1 MRAVFEDLRYALRML
16 RKSLG
21 FAVVAVLTLAL
32 GIGANTAIFSV
43 VNGLLLHPYGIAHP
57 ERLLAIRARYEK
69 LNLKSIVVSAP
80 DYTFVRDNKQTFAA
94 AAIETENDFN
104 FAAGA
109 WPLRLRGA
117 RVSWQWFDVF
127 EAKPLLGRVFAP
139 EEDQPNA
146 DREVVL
152 AYGTWKSIFGGD
164 ADIVGRSIQL
174 NQQPYRIIGVMQP
187 DFQWPGQTDLWAPL
201 GLAPDAFLLDNIFNE
216 NYLSVA
222 RLEPRV
228 KPSTAAAFLKLTS
241 QQICDDPRTQ
251 GYPKASGWSLF
262 AIPFTEFVYGDVRTP
277 LLILLGAVGLVL
289 LIACSNVAGLL
300 LARASARAKEFAVRT
315 ALGASPGRLAR
326 QMLTES
332 MALAFLGMVLGLVIA
347 FQAVHALLWLAPENL
362 STGLDIH
369 LDLYVLLFTALIAGA
384 SAIIFGAAPAWQI
397 AFLDPHQNLKQ
408 GRGTGEGGA
417 GRHRF
422 RSGLVVAELALALVL
437 LASAGV
443 FLKSLQKL
451 KDVDVGFRPHGLM
464 TAALALPEREYDT
477 PDKQIAFLNNALA
490 ELSNAP
496 GVISAAAAVPL
507 PFSGFGGSA
516 SFNIEGRV
524 APPGDPGPHGDVRGV
539 SPRYF
544 ETMGIRLLRGR
555 VFTDQDRRGGQPVA
569 IIDENLAREYWPH
582 QDALG
587 QRIRNG
593 NNAPWK
599 TIVGIVRAVRHSQVV
614 GEEAS
619 AEGVEGSGK
628 GVYYFPLYQ
637 ENSPAVFLIARTS
650 ADPASLAGAIR
661 SAVHAVDP
669 TEPVSDGKTMDER
682 ISLSMGPRR
691 SAVTLLSV
699 FAAMALTLAAVGLFG
714 LIRYNVTQRTQE
726 IGVRM
731 ALGAS
736 PSDVFAN
743 GARSKFAAGARGS
756 CWRLGCGICAYS
768 RSLELALRSQRDR
781 PADICRHGSAVDRG
795 CTAGVLD
802 PRASRHARG
811 SAGGLAL
818 RVRPGDLG
826 K

>member
-1 MRAVFEDLRYALRML
+1 MRALLEDFRYALRML
-16 RKSLG
+16 GKTPG
-21 FAVVAVLTLAL
+21 FTVVAVLTLAV

-43 VNGLLLHPYGIAHP
+43 VNGLLLHPFGLPHP

-69 LNLKSIVVSAP
+69 LNLKSIVISAP

-94 AAIETENDFN
+94 AAIEMENDFN
-104 FAAGA
+104 YAAGA
-109 WPLRLRGA
+109 WPLRLRGS
-117 RVSWQWFDVF
+117 RVSWRWFDVF
-127 EAKPLLGRVFAP
+127 EARPLLGRVFAP

-146 DREVVL
+146 DHEVVL

-164 ADIVGRSIQL
+164 SDIVGRSIQL
-174 NQQPYRIIGVMQP
+174 NQQPYKIIGVMEP
-187 DFQWPGQTDLWAPL
+187 DFEWPSQTDLWAPL
-201 GLAPDAFLLDNIFNE
+201 GLAPDAFTLDNIFNE
-216 NYLSVA
+216 NYLAVA
-222 RLEPRV
+222 RLEARV
-228 KPSTAAAFLKLTS
+228 KPSNASAFLKMTS

-300 LARASARAKEFAVRT
+300 LARASSRAKEFAVRT
-315 ALGASPGRLAR
+315 ALGASPWRLAR

-332 MALAFLGMVLGLVIA
+332 MALAFVGMLLGLVIA
-347 FQAVHALLWLAPENL
+347 FQAVRALLWLAPGSL

-369 LDLYVLLFTALIAGA
+369 LDLYVLLFTAVIAGA

-397 AFLDPHQNLKQ
+397 AFLDPQQNLKQ
-408 GRGTGEGGA
+408 GRGTGEGSA

-422 RSGLVVAELALALVL
+422 RSGLVVAELSLALVL

-443 FLKSLQKL
+443 FLKSLERL

-464 TAALALPEREYDT
+464 TAALALPERQYDT
-477 PDKQIAFLNNALA
+477 PDKQVAFLNGMLA
-490 ELSNAP
+490 RLSSAP
-496 GVISAAAAVPL
+496 GVISAAAAMPL

-544 ETMGIRLLRGR
+544 ETMGIRLVRGR
-555 VFTDQDRRGGQPVA
+555 VFTDQDRRGGQAVA
-569 IIDENLAREYWPH
+569 IIDENLAREYWPN

-587 QRIRNG
+587 QRLRNG

-599 TIVGIVRAVRHSQVV
+599 TIVGIVRPVRHSQVV

-619 AEGVEGSGK
+619 REGVEGSGK

-637 ENSPAVFLIARTS
+637 ENSPATFLIARTS
-650 ADPASLAGAIR
+650 GDPAALAGAIR
-661 SAVHAVDP
+661 LAVHDVDP
-669 TEPVSDGKTMDER
+669 GQPVSDLKTMDER
-682 ISLSMGPRR
+682 IAMSMGPRR

-736 PSDVFAN
+736 
-743 GARSKFAAGARGS
+743 RSEVLRMV
-756 CWRLGCGICAYS
+756 LGE
-768 RSLELALRSQRDR
+768 SLRLALL
-781 PADICRHGSAVDRG
+781 
-795 CTAGVLD
+795 GV
-802 PRASRHARG
+802 
-811 SAGGLAL
+811 AGGLVAAFALTRVLSSLLYGVSPTDPLTFAGMALVLISVALLASSIPAQRATRVDPLVAL
-818 RVRPGDLG
+818 RYE
-826 K
+826 

>member
-1 MRAVFEDLRYALRML
+1 MRKFLEDFRYALRML
-16 RKSLG
+16 SKSAG
-21 FAVVAVLTLAL
+21 FTVVAVLTLAL

-43 VNGLLLHPYGIAHP
+43 VNGLLLHPYGIPHP

-69 LNLKSIVVSAP
+69 LNLKSIVISAP

-104 FAAGA
+104 YAAGA

-127 EAKPLLGRVFAP
+127 EARPLLGRVFAP

-146 DREVVL
+146 DHEVVL
-152 AYGTWKSIFGGD
+152 AYGTWKSILGGD
-164 ADIVGRSIQL
+164 RDIVGRSIQL
-174 NQQPYRIIGVMQP
+174 NQQPYKIIGVMEP
-187 DFQWPGQTDLWAPL
+187 DFEWPGQTDLWAPL
-201 GLAPDAFLLDNIFNE
+201 GLAPDAFSLDNIFNE
-216 NYLSVA
+216 NYLAVA
-222 RLEPRV
+222 RLEARV
-228 KPSTAAAFLKLTS
+228 KPSSAAAFLKMTS
-241 QQICDDPRTQ
+241 QQISDDPRTQ

-300 LARASARAKEFAVRT
+300 LARASARAREFAVRT
-315 ALGASPGRLAR
+315 ALGASPWRLAS

-332 MALAFLGMVLGLVIA
+332 MALALVGMALGLVIA
-347 FQAVHALLWLAPENL
+347 FQAVRALLWLAPGNL

-369 LDLYVLLFTALIAGA
+369 LDWYVLLFTALLAGA

-408 GRGTGEGGA
+408 GRGTGEGSA

-422 RSGLVVAELALALVL
+422 RSGLVVAELSLALVL

-451 KDVDVGFRPHGLM
+451 KDVDVGFRPRGLM
-464 TAALALPEREYDT
+464 TAALALPEHQYDT
-477 PDKQIAFLNNALA
+477 ADKQIAFLNSTL
-490 ELSNAP
+490 ERLSGAP
-496 GVISAAAAVPL
+496 GVIFAAAAVPL

-516 SFNIEGRV
+516 SFNIEARV

-599 TIVGIVRAVRHSQVV
+599 TIVGIVRPVRHSQVV

-619 AEGVEGSGK
+619 REGVEGSGK

-637 ENSPAVFLIARTS
+637 ENSAATFLIARTS
-650 ADPASLAGAIR
+650 GDAASLAAVIR
-661 SAVHAVDP
+661 AAVHDVDP
-669 TEPVSDGKTMDER
+669 SQPVSDLKTMDER
-682 ISLSMGPRR
+682 IAMSMGPRR

-726 IGVRM
+726 MGVRM

-736 PSDVFAN
+736 PSDVL
-743 GARSKFAAGARGS
+743 RMV
-756 CWRLGCGICAYS
+756 LGQ
-768 RSLELALRSQRDR
+768 SLRLALW
-781 PADICRHGSAVDRG
+781 
-795 CTAGVLD
+795 GV
-802 PRASRHARG
+802 
-811 SAGGLAL
+811 AGGLVAAFALTRVLSSLLYGVSATDPITFAGMAVLLIGVALLSSWIPAHRATRVDPLVAL
-818 RVRPGDLG
+818 RYE
-826 K
+826 

>member
-1 MRAVFEDLRYALRML
+1 MRALLEDFRYALRML
-16 RKSLG
+16 GKSPG
-21 FAVVAVLTLAL
+21 FTVVAVLTLAV

-43 VNGLLLHPYGIAHP
+43 VNGLLLHPFGLPHP

-69 LNLKSIVVSAP
+69 LNLKSIVISAP

-94 AAIETENDFN
+94 AAIEMENDFN
-104 FAAGA
+104 YAAGA
-109 WPLRLRGA
+109 WPLRLRGS

-127 EAKPLLGRVFAP
+127 EARPLLGRVFAP

-146 DREVVL
+146 DHEVVL

-164 ADIVGRSIQL
+164 SDIVGRSIQL
-174 NQQPYRIIGVMQP
+174 NQQPYKIIGVMEP
-187 DFQWPGQTDLWAPL
+187 DFEWPSQTDLWAPL
-201 GLAPDAFLLDNIFNE
+201 GLAPDAFTLDNIFNE
-216 NYLSVA
+216 NYLAVA
-222 RLEPRV
+222 RLEARV
-228 KPSTAAAFLKLTS
+228 KPSNASAFLKMTS

-300 LARASARAKEFAVRT
+300 LARASSRAKEFAVRT
-315 ALGASPGRLAR
+315 ALGASPWRLAR

-332 MALAFLGMVLGLVIA
+332 MALAFVGMLLGLVIA
-347 FQAVHALLWLAPENL
+347 FQAVRALLWLAPGSL

-369 LDLYVLLFTALIAGA
+369 LDLYVLLFTAVIAGA

-397 AFLDPHQNLKQ
+397 AFLDPQQNLKQ
-408 GRGTGEGGA
+408 GRGTGEGSA

-422 RSGLVVAELALALVL
+422 RSGLVVAELSLALVL

-443 FLKSLQKL
+443 FLKSLERL

-464 TAALALPEREYDT
+464 TAALALPERQYDT
-477 PDKQIAFLNNALA
+477 PDKQVAFLNGMLA
-490 ELSNAP
+490 RLSSAP
-496 GVISAAAAVPL
+496 GVISAAAAMPL

-544 ETMGIRLLRGR
+544 ETMGIRLVRGR
-555 VFTDQDRRGGQPVA
+555 VFTDQDRRGGQAVA
-569 IIDENLAREYWPH
+569 IIDENLAREYWPN

-587 QRIRNG
+587 QRLRNG

-599 TIVGIVRAVRHSQVV
+599 TIVGIVRPVRHSQVV

-619 AEGVEGSGK
+619 REGVEGSGK

-637 ENSPAVFLIARTS
+637 ENSPATFLIARTS
-650 ADPASLAGAIR
+650 GDPAALAGAIR
-661 SAVHAVDP
+661 LAVHDVDP
-669 TEPVSDGKTMDER
+669 GQPVSDLKTMDER
-682 ISLSMGPRR
+682 IAMSMGPRR

-736 PSDVFAN
+736 
-743 GARSKFAAGARGS
+743 RSEVLRMV
-756 CWRLGCGICAYS
+756 LGE
-768 RSLELALRSQRDR
+768 SLRLALL
-781 PADICRHGSAVDRG
+781 
-795 CTAGVLD
+795 GV
-802 PRASRHARG
+802 
-811 SAGGLAL
+811 AGGLVAAFALTRVLSSLLYGVSPTDPLTFAGMALVLISVALLASSIPAQRATRVDPLVAL
-818 RVRPGDLG
+818 RYE
-826 K
+826 

>member
-1 MRAVFEDLRYALRML
+1 MRTLLEDFRYALRML
-16 RKSLG
+16 LKSPG
-21 FAVVAVLTLAL
+21 FTVVAVLTLAL

-43 VNGLLLHPYGIAHP
+43 VNGLLLHPYGIPHP

-69 LNLKSIVVSAP
+69 LNLKSIVISAP

-104 FAAGA
+104 YAAGA

-127 EAKPLLGRVFAP
+127 EARPLLGRVFAP

-146 DREVVL
+146 DHEVVL
-152 AYGTWKSIFGGD
+152 AYGAWKSIFGGD
-164 ADIVGRSIQL
+164 QDIVGRSIQL
-174 NQQPYRIIGVMQP
+174 NQQPYKIIGVMEQ
-187 DFQWPGQTDLWAPL
+187 DFEWPSQTDLWAPL
-201 GLAPDAFLLDNIFNE
+201 GLAPDAFSLDNIFNE
-216 NYLSVA
+216 NYLAVA
-222 RLEPRV
+222 RLEARV
-228 KPSTAAAFLKLTS
+228 KPSSAAVFLKMTS
-241 QQICDDPRTQ
+241 QRISDDPRTQ

-300 LARASARAKEFAVRT
+300 LARASARAREFAVRT
-315 ALGASPGRLAR
+315 ALGASPWRLAR

-332 MALAFLGMVLGLVIA
+332 MALAFVGMALGLLIA
-347 FQAVHALLWLAPENL
+347 FQAVRALLWLAPGNL

-369 LDLYVLLFTALIAGA
+369 LDWYVLLFTALLAGA

-408 GRGTGEGGA
+408 GRGTGEGSA

-422 RSGLVVAELALALVL
+422 RSGLVVAELSLALLL

-451 KDVDVGFRPHGLM
+451 KDVDIGFRPHGLM
-464 TAALALPEREYDT
+464 TAALGLPERQYDT
-477 PDKQIAFLNNALA
+477 PDKQIAFLSSTLERLA
-490 ELSNAP
+490 GAP
-496 GVISAAAAVPL
+496 GVLSAAAAVPL

-555 VFTDQDRRGGQPVA
+555 VFTDQDRHGGQPVA

-599 TIVGIVRAVRHSQVV
+599 TIVGIVRPVRHSQVV

-619 AEGVEGSGK
+619 REGVEGSGK

-637 ENSPAVFLIARTS
+637 ENSPATFLIARTS
-650 ADPASLAGAIR
+650 GDSRCGA
-661 SAVHAVDP
+661 
-669 TEPVSDGKTMDER
+669 
-682 ISLSMGPRR
+682 
-691 SAVTLLSV
+691 
-699 FAAMALTLAAVGLFG
+699 
-714 LIRYNVTQRTQE
+714 
-726 IGVRM
+726 
-731 ALGAS
+731 
-736 PSDVFAN
+736 
-743 GARSKFAAGARGS
+743 
-756 CWRLGCGICAYS
+756 
-768 RSLELALRSQRDR
+768 
-781 PADICRHGSAVDRG
+781 
-795 CTAGVLD
+795 
-802 PRASRHARG
+802 
-811 SAGGLAL
+811 
-818 RVRPGDLG
+818 
-826 K
+826 

>member
-1 MRAVFEDLRYALRML
+1 MRTVLEDVRYALRML
-16 RKSLG
+16 LKNPG
-21 FAVVAVLTLAL
+21 FTVVAILTLAL

-43 VNGLLLHPYGIAHP
+43 VNGLLLHPYGIPHP

-80 DYTFVRDNKQTFAA
+80 DYKFVRDNKQTFAA

-104 FAAGA
+104 YAAGA

-117 RVSWQWFDVF
+117 RVSWQWFEVF
-127 EAKPLLGRVFAP
+127 QAKPLLGRVFAP

-152 AYGTWKSIFGGD
+152 AYGTWKSIFGGES
-164 ADIVGRSIQL
+164 DIVGRSIEL
-174 NQQPYRIIGVMQP
+174 NQQPYKIIGVMEP
-187 DFQWPGQTDLWAPL
+187 DFEWPSQTDLWAPL
-201 GLAPDAFLLDNIFNE
+201 GLAADAFALDNIFNE
-216 NYLSVA
+216 SYLAVA
-222 RLEPRV
+222 RLQPGV
-228 KPSTAAAFLKLTS
+228 KPSNAAAFLKMTS
-241 QQICDDPRTQ
+241 QQISDDPRTQ

-315 ALGASPGRLAR
+315 ALGASPWRLAR

-332 MALAFLGMVLGLVIA
+332 MALAFVGMALGLVIA
-347 FQAVHALLWLAPENL
+347 FQAVRALLWLAPENL

-369 LDLYVLLFTALIAGA
+369 LDLYVLLFSVLIAGA
-384 SAIIFGAAPAWQI
+384 SAIIFGAAPSWQI

-408 GRGTGEGGA
+408 GRGTGEGSA

-422 RSGLVVAELALALVL
+422 RSGLVVAELSLALVL

-443 FLKSLQKL
+443 FLKSLEKL
-451 KDVDVGFRPHGLM
+451 KDVDVGFRARGLM
-464 TAALALPEREYDT
+464 TAALALPERHYDA
-477 PDKQIAFLNNALA
+477 PDKQIAFLHSTLA
-490 ELSNAP
+490 RLSNAP
-496 GVISAAAAVPL
+496 GVVSAAAAVPL

-516 SFNIEGRV
+516 SFSIEGRV
-524 APPGDPGPHGDVRGV
+524 APPGDPGPHGDVRGA

-544 ETMGIRLLRGR
+544 ETMGIPLLRGR

-569 IIDENLAREYWPH
+569 IVDENLAREYWPR
-582 QDALG
+582 QDAVG

-593 NNAPWK
+593 NNTPWK
-599 TIVGIVRAVRHSQVV
+599 TIVGIVAPVRHSQVV
-614 GEEAS
+614 GEEVS
-619 AEGVEGSGK
+619 AGGVEGSGK

-637 ENSPAVFLIARTS
+637 ENSPATFLIARS
-650 ADPASLAGAIR
+650 SGDPSTLAGAIR
-661 SAVHAVDP
+661 AAVHDVDP
-669 TEPVSDGKTMDER
+669 SQPVSDLKTMDER
-682 ISLSMGPRR
+682 IALSMGSRR
-691 SAVTLLSV
+691 AAVTLLSV

-714 LIRYNVTQRTQE
+714 LIRYNVAQRTQE

-736 PSDVFAN
+736 RIDVL
-743 GARSKFAAGARGS
+743 RMVLSE
-756 CWRLGCGICAYS
+756 
-768 RSLELALRSQRDR
+768 SLRLALL
-781 PADICRHGSAVDRG
+781 
-795 CTAGVLD
+795 GV
-802 PRASRHARG
+802 
-811 SAGGLAL
+811 AGGLVAAFALTRVLSSLLYEVSATDPLTFAGMAMLLIGVALLASWVPAHRATRVDPLVAL
-818 RVRPGDLG
+818 RYE
-826 K
+826 

>member
-1 MRAVFEDLRYALRML
+1 MRALFEDFRYALRML
-16 RKSLG
+16 RKSPG
-21 FAVVAVLTLAL
+21 FTVVAVLTLAL

-43 VNGLLLHPYGIAHP
+43 VNGLLLHPYGIPHP

-69 LNLKSIVVSAP
+69 LNLKSIVISAP

-104 FAAGA
+104 YATGA

-146 DREVVL
+146 NREVVL

-164 ADIVGRSIQL
+164 SEIVGRSIQL
-174 NQQPYRIIGVMQP
+174 NQQPYKIIGVMGP

-216 NYLSVA
+216 NYLAVA
-222 RLEPRV
+222 RLAPRV
-228 KPSTAAAFLKLTS
+228 KPSTAAAFLKMTS
-241 QQICDDPRTQ
+241 QQISDDPRTQ

-315 ALGASPGRLAR
+315 ALGASPWRLAR

-408 GRGTGEGGA
+408 GRGTGEGSA

-422 RSGLVVAELALALVL
+422 RSGLVVAELSLALVL

-477 PDKQIAFLNNALA
+477 PDKQIAFLNNALV

-496 GVISAAAAVPL
+496 GVASAAAAVPL

-599 TIVGIVRAVRHSQVV
+599 TIVGIVRPVRHSQVV

-637 ENSPAVFLIARTS
+637 ENSPAVFLIARAS

-661 SAVHAVDP
+661 AAVHAVDP

-736 PSDVFAN
+736 PSDVL
-743 GARSKFAAGARGS
+743 RMV
-756 CWRLGCGICAYS
+756 LGQ
-768 RSLELALRSQRDR
+768 SLRLAL
-781 PADICRHGSAVDRG
+781 V
-795 CTAGVLD
+795 GV
-802 PRASRHARG
+802 
-811 SAGGLAL
+811 AGGLVAAFALTRVLSSLLYEVSATDPLTFAGMALLLISVGLLASWIPAHRATRVDPLVAL
-818 RVRPGDLG
+818 RYE
-826 K
+826 